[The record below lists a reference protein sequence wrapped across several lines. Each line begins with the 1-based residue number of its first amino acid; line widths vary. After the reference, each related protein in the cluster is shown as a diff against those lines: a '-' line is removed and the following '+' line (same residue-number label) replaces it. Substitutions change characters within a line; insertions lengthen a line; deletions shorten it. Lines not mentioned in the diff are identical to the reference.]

1 MKQMEHSYKGEEKFL
16 VNDLKT
22 IVSKARSKAFAAV
35 NYSLVERNWRI
46 GKRIVEEEQN
56 GEARA
61 EYGKHII
68 EVASAALTEEFGKG
82 FSETN
87 LINFKKFF
95 LLFKELEIH
104 QTVSEEFR
112 KQVLHLLPWSH
123 YERLIRVEDK
133 KAREWYAKEAYEQG
147 WSFRTLNRN
156 INTLYY
162 ERLLMSKKKQ
172 PVVNEMQDKTK
183 AYQQDKLEY
192 IKSPV
197 VLEFLGLPEDT
208 SLAESKLETA
218 IINNLEKFLMEMGKG
233 YALVARQQH
242 IRTEEND
249 YYIDLVFYNYLI
261 KSFILVDLK
270 VNRITYQDVGQMD
283 MYLQM
288 YDKMKKGPDDNPT
301 IGIILCTETDS
312 DVARYSTLAKN
323 DQMFAAKYKLY
334 LPDKEDLRREIERQK
349 ELYLMAHPEETG
361 ISVTNGY
368 AQPDSCFMFAYDLE
382 QDKLLWRSADQSYNS
397 MNFVVKGDVILCGY
411 GFTAEDDYLYQI
423 NRNTGEILDRLEL
436 KKMPDLLVEQ
446 DGKLYVH
453 TYSYDYVIDF

>member
-1 MKQMEHSYKGEEKFL
+1 MKQLNKKYNDEDNML
-16 VNDLKT
+16 VNDLRS

-46 GKRIVEEEQN
+46 GQRIVEEEQN
-56 GEARA
+56 GASRA
-61 EYGKHII
+61 EYGKHVI

-87 LINFKKFF
+87 IMNFKKFY
-95 LLFKELEIH
+95 LKFKELTIP
-104 QTVSEEFR
+104 QTLSEEFK
-112 KQVLHLLPWSH
+112 KQKHQTLSDEFSLLPQKGQTQSAQFELRLLPWSH

-133 KAREWYAKEAYEQG
+133 KAREWYAKEAFEQG

-349 ELYLMAHPEETG
+349 ELYLMAHPEE
-361 ISVTNGY
+361 N
-368 AQPDSCFMFAYDLE
+368 
-382 QDKLLWRSADQSYNS
+382 DK
-397 MNFVVKGDVILCGY
+397 
-411 GFTAEDDYLYQI
+411 E
-423 NRNTGEILDRLEL
+423 
-436 KKMPDLLVEQ
+436 
-446 DGKLYVH
+446 
-453 TYSYDYVIDF
+453 

>member
-1 MKQMEHSYKGEEKFL
+1 MQEPEKKYNDEDNML
-16 VNDLKT
+16 VNDLRS

-46 GKRIVEEEQN
+46 GQRIVEEEQN
-56 GEARA
+56 GASRA
-61 EYGKHII
+61 EYGKHVI
-68 EVASAALTEEFGKG
+68 EVASAALTKEFGKG

-87 LINFKKFF
+87 IMNFKKFY
-95 LLFKELEIH
+95 LKFKELTIP
-104 QTVSEEFR
+104 QTLSEEFK
-112 KQVLHLLPWSH
+112 KQKHQTLSDESSLLPQKGQTQPAQFELRLLPWSH

-133 KAREWYAKEAYEQG
+133 QAREWYAKEAFNEG
-147 WSFRTLNRN
+147 WSYRTLNRN

-162 ERLLMSKKKQ
+162 ERLLMSTKKQ
-172 PVVNEMQDKTK
+172 PVVDEMQDKTK

-349 ELYLMAHPEETG
+349 ELYLMAHPEE
-361 ISVTNGY
+361 N
-368 AQPDSCFMFAYDLE
+368 
-382 QDKLLWRSADQSYNS
+382 DK
-397 MNFVVKGDVILCGY
+397 
-411 GFTAEDDYLYQI
+411 E
-423 NRNTGEILDRLEL
+423 
-436 KKMPDLLVEQ
+436 
-446 DGKLYVH
+446 
-453 TYSYDYVIDF
+453 

>member
-87 LINFKKFF
+87 IRTFRKFF
-95 LLFKELEIH
+95 LIFRNLEIQ
-104 QTVSEEFR
+104 QTVSAESNLP
-112 KQVLHLLPWSH
+112 KQQTLSDNLSSHFQKGQTPPAQFKLRLLPWSH
-123 YERLIRVEDK
+123 YERLIRIEDK
-133 KAREWYAKEAYEQG
+133 RARDWYAKEAFEQG
-147 WSFRTLNRN
+147 WSYRTLSRN

-162 ERLLMSKKKQ
+162 ERLLMSKDKA
-172 PVVNEMQDKTK
+172 PVEKEMKEKTNEF
-183 AYQQDKLEY
+183 QQDKLEY
-192 IKSPV
+192 IKSPIV
-197 VLEFLGLPEDT
+197 MEFLGLPSDS
-208 SLAESKLETA
+208 SLKESKLESA
-218 IINNLEKFLMEMGKG
+218 IIDNLEKFLMEMGKG

-349 ELYLMAHPEETG
+349 ELYLMAHPKE
-361 ISVTNGY
+361 N
-368 AQPDSCFMFAYDLE
+368 
-382 QDKLLWRSADQSYNS
+382 DK
-397 MNFVVKGDVILCGY
+397 
-411 GFTAEDDYLYQI
+411 E
-423 NRNTGEILDRLEL
+423 
-436 KKMPDLLVEQ
+436 
-446 DGKLYVH
+446 
-453 TYSYDYVIDF
+453 

>member
-1 MKQMEHSYKGEEKFL
+1 MKEPGKKYNDEDNVL
-16 VNDLKT
+16 VNDLRS

-46 GKRIVEEEQN
+46 GQRIVEEEQN
-56 GEARA
+56 GASRA
-61 EYGKHII
+61 EYGKHVI
-68 EVASAALTEEFGKG
+68 EVASAALTKEFGKG

-87 LINFKKFF
+87 IINFKKFY
-95 LLFKELEIH
+95 LKFKELAIP
-104 QTVSEEFR
+104 QTVSEEFK
-112 KQVLHLLPWSH
+112 KQKHQTLSDESSLLPQKGQTQPAQSELRLLPWSH

-133 KAREWYAKEAYEQG
+133 KAREWYAKEAFEQG

-172 PVVNEMQDKTK
+172 PVVDEMQDKTK

-349 ELYLMAHPEETG
+349 ELYLMAHPEE
-361 ISVTNGY
+361 N
-368 AQPDSCFMFAYDLE
+368 
-382 QDKLLWRSADQSYNS
+382 DK
-397 MNFVVKGDVILCGY
+397 
-411 GFTAEDDYLYQI
+411 E
-423 NRNTGEILDRLEL
+423 
-436 KKMPDLLVEQ
+436 
-446 DGKLYVH
+446 
-453 TYSYDYVIDF
+453 

>member
-1 MKQMEHSYKGEEKFL
+1 MKEPSKKYNDEDNML
-16 VNDLKT
+16 VNDLRS

-46 GKRIVEEEQN
+46 GRRIVEQEQN
-56 GEARA
+56 GASRA
-61 EYGKHII
+61 EYGKHVI
-68 EVASAALTEEFGKG
+68 EIASAALTEEFGKG
-82 FSETN
+82 FSYTN
-87 LINFKKFF
+87 IANYKRFYLTFNNLQI
-95 LLFKELEIH
+95 L
-104 QTVSEEFR
+104 QTVSEEFK
-112 KQVLHLLPWSH
+112 KQKHQTLSDESSLLPQKDQTQSIQSELRLLPWSH

-133 KAREWYAKEAYEQG
+133 KAREWYAKEAFNEG
-147 WSFRTLNRN
+147 WSYRTLNRN

-162 ERLLMSKKKQ
+162 ERLLMSTKKQ
-172 PVVNEMQDKTK
+172 PVVDEMQDKTK

-349 ELYLMAHPEETG
+349 ELYLMAHPEE
-361 ISVTNGY
+361 N
-368 AQPDSCFMFAYDLE
+368 
-382 QDKLLWRSADQSYNS
+382 DK
-397 MNFVVKGDVILCGY
+397 
-411 GFTAEDDYLYQI
+411 E
-423 NRNTGEILDRLEL
+423 
-436 KKMPDLLVEQ
+436 
-446 DGKLYVH
+446 
-453 TYSYDYVIDF
+453 

>member
-1 MKQMEHSYKGEEKFL
+1 MKQPRKKYNDEDNML
-16 VNDLKT
+16 VNDLRS

-46 GKRIVEEEQN
+46 GQRIVEQEQN
-56 GEARA
+56 GASRA
-61 EYGKHII
+61 EYGKHVI

-82 FSETN
+82 FSYTN
-87 LINFKKFF
+87 IANYKRFYLTFNNLQI
-95 LLFKELEIH
+95 L
-104 QTVSEEFR
+104 QTVSEEFK
-112 KQVLHLLPWSH
+112 KQKHQTLSDESSLLPQKGLTQSVQSELRLLPWSH
-123 YERLIRVEDK
+123 YERLIRVEDR
-133 KAREWYAKEAYEQG
+133 KAREWYAKEAFEQG

-172 PVVNEMQDKTK
+172 PVVDEMQDKTK

-288 YDKMKKGPDDNPT
+288 YDNMKKGPDDNPT
-301 IGIILCTETDS
+301 IGIILCSETDS

-349 ELYLMAHPEETG
+349 ELYLMAHPKE
-361 ISVTNGY
+361 N
-368 AQPDSCFMFAYDLE
+368 E
-382 QDKLLWRSADQSYNS
+382 Q
-397 MNFVVKGDVILCGY
+397 
-411 GFTAEDDYLYQI
+411 E
-423 NRNTGEILDRLEL
+423 
-436 KKMPDLLVEQ
+436 
-446 DGKLYVH
+446 
-453 TYSYDYVIDF
+453 

>member
-1 MKQMEHSYKGEEKFL
+1 MKQPRKKYNDEDNML
-16 VNDLKT
+16 VNDLRS

-46 GKRIVEEEQN
+46 GQRIVEQEQN
-56 GEARA
+56 GASRA
-61 EYGKHII
+61 EYGKHVI
-68 EVASAALTEEFGKG
+68 EIASAALTEEFGKG

-87 LINFKKFF
+87 IMNFKKFY
-95 LLFKELEIH
+95 LKFKELTIP
-104 QTVSEEFR
+104 QTLSEEFK
-112 KQVLHLLPWSH
+112 KQKHQTLSDESSLLPQKGQTQSAQFELRLLPWSH

-133 KAREWYAKEAYEQG
+133 KAREWYAKEAFEQG

-192 IKSPV
+192 FKSPV

-208 SLAESKLETA
+208 FLAESKLETA

-349 ELYLMAHPEETG
+349 ELYLMAHPEE
-361 ISVTNGY
+361 N
-368 AQPDSCFMFAYDLE
+368 
-382 QDKLLWRSADQSYNS
+382 DK
-397 MNFVVKGDVILCGY
+397 
-411 GFTAEDDYLYQI
+411 E
-423 NRNTGEILDRLEL
+423 
-436 KKMPDLLVEQ
+436 
-446 DGKLYVH
+446 
-453 TYSYDYVIDF
+453 

>member
-1 MKQMEHSYKGEEKFL
+1 MKEPEKKYNDEDNML
-16 VNDLKT
+16 VNDLRS

-46 GKRIVEEEQN
+46 GQRIVEQEQN
-56 GEARA
+56 GASRA
-61 EYGKHII
+61 EYGKHVI
-68 EVASAALTEEFGKG
+68 EIASAALTEEFGKG

-87 LINFKKFF
+87 IMNFKKFY
-95 LLFKELEIH
+95 LKFKELTIP
-104 QTVSEEFR
+104 QTLSEEFK
-112 KQVLHLLPWSH
+112 KQKHQTLSDEFSLLPQKGQTQSAQFELRLLPWSH

-133 KAREWYAKEAYEQG
+133 KAREWYAKEAFNEG
-147 WSFRTLNRN
+147 WSYRTLNRN

-349 ELYLMAHPEETG
+349 ELYLMAHPEE
-361 ISVTNGY
+361 N
-368 AQPDSCFMFAYDLE
+368 
-382 QDKLLWRSADQSYNS
+382 DK
-397 MNFVVKGDVILCGY
+397 
-411 GFTAEDDYLYQI
+411 E
-423 NRNTGEILDRLEL
+423 
-436 KKMPDLLVEQ
+436 
-446 DGKLYVH
+446 
-453 TYSYDYVIDF
+453 

>member
-1 MKQMEHSYKGEEKFL
+1 MKEPEKKYNDEDNML
-16 VNDLKT
+16 VNDLRS

-46 GKRIVEEEQN
+46 GQRIVEEEQN
-56 GEARA
+56 GTSRA
-61 EYGKHII
+61 EYGKHVI
-68 EVASAALTEEFGKG
+68 EVASAALTKEFGKG
-82 FSETN
+82 FSYTN
-87 LINFKKFF
+87 IANYKRFYLTFSDLQI
-95 LLFKELEIH
+95 L
-104 QTVSEEFR
+104 QTVSEEFK
-112 KQVLHLLPWSH
+112 KQKHQTLSDESSLLPQKGQTPPAQFELRFLPWSH

-133 KAREWYAKEAYEQG
+133 KAREWYAKEAFEQG

-162 ERLLMSKKKQ
+162 ERLLMSTKKQ
-172 PVVNEMQDKTK
+172 PVVDEMQDKTK

-334 LPDKEDLRREIERQK
+334 LPNEEDLRREIERQK
-349 ELYLMAHPEETG
+349 ELYLMAH
-361 ISVTNGY
+361 
-368 AQPDSCFMFAYDLE
+368 L
-382 QDKLLWRSADQSYNS
+382 DK
-397 MNFVVKGDVILCGY
+397 
-411 GFTAEDDYLYQI
+411 
-423 NRNTGEILDRLEL
+423 
-436 KKMPDLLVEQ
+436 
-446 DGKLYVH
+446 
-453 TYSYDYVIDF
+453 

>member
-1 MKQMEHSYKGEEKFL
+1 MKEPSKKYDDEDIML
-16 VNDLKT
+16 VNDLRS

-46 GKRIVEEEQN
+46 GQRIVEQEQN
-56 GEARA
+56 GASRA
-61 EYGKHII
+61 EYGKHVI
-68 EVASAALTEEFGKG
+68 EVASAALTKEFGKG

-87 LINFKKFF
+87 IMNFKKFY
-95 LLFKELEIH
+95 LRFKGLAIP
-104 QTVSEEFR
+104 QTLSEEFK
-112 KQVLHLLPWSH
+112 KQKHQTLSDESSLLPQKGQTPPAQSELRLLPWSH

-133 KAREWYAKEAYEQG
+133 EAREWYAKEAFEQG
-147 WSFRTLNRN
+147 WSYRTLNHN

-162 ERLLMSKKKQ
+162 ERLLMSTKKQ
-172 PVVNEMQDKTK
+172 PVVDEMQDKTK

-197 VLEFLGLPEDT
+197 VLEFLGLPEDI

-288 YDKMKKGPDDNPT
+288 YDKIKKGPDDNPT

-349 ELYLMAHPEETG
+349 ELYLMAHPEE
-361 ISVTNGY
+361 N
-368 AQPDSCFMFAYDLE
+368 
-382 QDKLLWRSADQSYNS
+382 DK
-397 MNFVVKGDVILCGY
+397 
-411 GFTAEDDYLYQI
+411 E
-423 NRNTGEILDRLEL
+423 
-436 KKMPDLLVEQ
+436 
-446 DGKLYVH
+446 
-453 TYSYDYVIDF
+453 

>member
-1 MKQMEHSYKGEEKFL
+1 MKEPGKKYNDEDNML
-16 VNDLKT
+16 VNDLRS

-46 GKRIVEEEQN
+46 GQRIVEQEQN
-56 GEARA
+56 GASRA

-68 EVASAALTEEFGKG
+68 EIASAALTEEFGKG
-82 FSETN
+82 FSYTN
-87 LINFKKFF
+87 IANYKRFYLTFNNLQI
-95 LLFKELEIH
+95 L
-104 QTVSEEFR
+104 QTVSEEFNNPIQQTLPAKSSAPHKEDKAESAQSELR
-112 KQVLHLLPWSH
+112 LLPWSH
-123 YERLIRVEDK
+123 YERLIRVKDK
-133 KAREWYAKEAYEQG
+133 KAREWYAKEAFNEG
-147 WSFRTLNRN
+147 WSYRTLNRN

-349 ELYLMAHPEETG
+349 ELYLMAHPEE
-361 ISVTNGY
+361 N
-368 AQPDSCFMFAYDLE
+368 
-382 QDKLLWRSADQSYNS
+382 DK
-397 MNFVVKGDVILCGY
+397 
-411 GFTAEDDYLYQI
+411 E
-423 NRNTGEILDRLEL
+423 
-436 KKMPDLLVEQ
+436 
-446 DGKLYVH
+446 
-453 TYSYDYVIDF
+453 

>member
-1 MKQMEHSYKGEEKFL
+1 MKEPEKKYNDEDNML
-16 VNDLKT
+16 VNDLRS

-46 GKRIVEEEQN
+46 GQRIVEEEQN
-56 GEARA
+56 GTSRA
-61 EYGKHII
+61 EYGKHVI
-68 EVASAALTEEFGKG
+68 EVASAALTKEFGKG
-82 FSETN
+82 FSYTN
-87 LINFKKFF
+87 IANYKRFYLTFSDLQI
-95 LLFKELEIH
+95 L
-104 QTVSEEFR
+104 QTVSEEFK
-112 KQVLHLLPWSH
+112 KQKHQTLSDESSLLPQKGQTPPAQFELRFLPWSH

-133 KAREWYAKEAYEQG
+133 KAREWYAKEAFEQG
-147 WSFRTLNRN
+147 WSYRTLNRN

-162 ERLLMSKKKQ
+162 ERLLMSTKKQ
-172 PVVNEMQDKTK
+172 PVVDEMQDKTK

-349 ELYLMAHPEETG
+349 ELYLMAHPEE
-361 ISVTNGY
+361 N
-368 AQPDSCFMFAYDLE
+368 
-382 QDKLLWRSADQSYNS
+382 DK
-397 MNFVVKGDVILCGY
+397 
-411 GFTAEDDYLYQI
+411 E
-423 NRNTGEILDRLEL
+423 
-436 KKMPDLLVEQ
+436 
-446 DGKLYVH
+446 
-453 TYSYDYVIDF
+453 

>member
-1 MKQMEHSYKGEEKFL
+1 MKQPRKKYNDEDNML
-16 VNDLKT
+16 VNDLRS

-46 GKRIVEEEQN
+46 GQRIVEQEQN
-56 GEARA
+56 GASRA
-61 EYGKHII
+61 EYGKHVI
-68 EVASAALTEEFGKG
+68 EIASAALTEEFGKG

-87 LINFKKFF
+87 IMNFKKFY
-95 LLFKELEIH
+95 LKFKELTIP
-104 QTVSEEFR
+104 QTLSEEFK
-112 KQVLHLLPWSH
+112 KQKHQTLSDESSLLPQKGQTQSAQFELRLLPWSH

-133 KAREWYAKEAYEQG
+133 KAREWYAKEAFEQG

-183 AYQQDKLEY
+183 AYQQDKLEH

-197 VLEFLGLPEDT
+197 VMEFLGLPSDS
-208 SLAESKLETA
+208 SLKESKLESA
-218 IINNLEKFLMEMGKG
+218 IIDNLEKFLMEMGKG

-301 IGIILCTETDS
+301 IGIILCAETDS

-349 ELYLMAHPEETG
+349 ELYLMTHPEE
-361 ISVTNGY
+361 N
-368 AQPDSCFMFAYDLE
+368 E
-382 QDKLLWRSADQSYNS
+382 K
-397 MNFVVKGDVILCGY
+397 
-411 GFTAEDDYLYQI
+411 E
-423 NRNTGEILDRLEL
+423 
-436 KKMPDLLVEQ
+436 
-446 DGKLYVH
+446 
-453 TYSYDYVIDF
+453 

>member
-1 MKQMEHSYKGEEKFL
+1 MKEPGKKYNDEDNML
-16 VNDLKT
+16 VNDLRS

-46 GKRIVEEEQN
+46 GQRIVEQEQN
-56 GEARA
+56 GASRA
-61 EYGKHII
+61 EYGKHVI

-82 FSETN
+82 FSKTN
-87 LINFKKFF
+87 IMNFKKFY
-95 LLFKELEIH
+95 LKFKELTIP
-104 QTVSEEFR
+104 QTVSEEFK
-112 KQVLHLLPWSH
+112 KQKHQTLSDESSLLPQKGQTPPAQFELRFLPWSH

-133 KAREWYAKEAYEQG
+133 KAREWYAKEAFEQG

-162 ERLLMSKKKQ
+162 ERLLMSTKKQ

-197 VLEFLGLPEDT
+197 VLEFLGLPEDI

-349 ELYLMAHPEETG
+349 ELYLMAHPEE
-361 ISVTNGY
+361 N
-368 AQPDSCFMFAYDLE
+368 
-382 QDKLLWRSADQSYNS
+382 DK
-397 MNFVVKGDVILCGY
+397 
-411 GFTAEDDYLYQI
+411 E
-423 NRNTGEILDRLEL
+423 
-436 KKMPDLLVEQ
+436 
-446 DGKLYVH
+446 
-453 TYSYDYVIDF
+453 

>member
-1 MKQMEHSYKGEEKFL
+1 MKEPEKKYNDEDNML
-16 VNDLKT
+16 VNDLRS

-46 GKRIVEEEQN
+46 GQRIVEEEQN
-56 GEARA
+56 GASRA
-61 EYGKHII
+61 EYGKHVI
-68 EVASAALTEEFGKG
+68 EVASAALTKEFGKG

-87 LINFKKFF
+87 IMNFKKFY
-95 LLFKELEIH
+95 LKFKELTIP
-104 QTVSEEFR
+104 QTLSEEFK
-112 KQVLHLLPWSH
+112 KQKHQTLSDESSLLPQKGQTQPAQFELRLLPWSH

-133 KAREWYAKEAYEQG
+133 KAREWYAKEAFNEG
-147 WSFRTLNRN
+147 WSYRTLNRN

-162 ERLLMSKKKQ
+162 ERLLMSTKKQ
-172 PVVNEMQDKTK
+172 PVVDEMQDKTK

-349 ELYLMAHPEETG
+349 ELYLMAHPEE
-361 ISVTNGY
+361 N
-368 AQPDSCFMFAYDLE
+368 
-382 QDKLLWRSADQSYNS
+382 DK
-397 MNFVVKGDVILCGY
+397 
-411 GFTAEDDYLYQI
+411 E
-423 NRNTGEILDRLEL
+423 
-436 KKMPDLLVEQ
+436 
-446 DGKLYVH
+446 
-453 TYSYDYVIDF
+453 

>member
-1 MKQMEHSYKGEEKFL
+1 MKQPRKKYNDEDNML
-16 VNDLKT
+16 VNDLRS

-46 GKRIVEEEQN
+46 GQRIVEEEQN
-56 GEARA
+56 GASRA
-61 EYGKHII
+61 EYGKHVI
-68 EVASAALTEEFGKG
+68 EVASAALTKEFGKG

-87 LINFKKFF
+87 IMNFKKFY
-95 LLFKELEIH
+95 LKFKELTIP
-104 QTVSEEFR
+104 QTLSEEFK
-112 KQVLHLLPWSH
+112 KQKHQTLSDESSLLPQKGQTQPAQFELRLLPWSH

-133 KAREWYAKEAYEQG
+133 KAREWYAKEAFNEG
-147 WSFRTLNRN
+147 WSYRTLNRN

-162 ERLLMSKKKQ
+162 ERLLMSTKKQ
-172 PVVNEMQDKTK
+172 PVVDEMQDKTK

-349 ELYLMAHPEETG
+349 ELYLTAHPEE
-361 ISVTNGY
+361 N
-368 AQPDSCFMFAYDLE
+368 
-382 QDKLLWRSADQSYNS
+382 DK
-397 MNFVVKGDVILCGY
+397 
-411 GFTAEDDYLYQI
+411 E
-423 NRNTGEILDRLEL
+423 
-436 KKMPDLLVEQ
+436 
-446 DGKLYVH
+446 
-453 TYSYDYVIDF
+453 

>member
-1 MKQMEHSYKGEEKFL
+1 MKQLNKKYNDEDNML
-16 VNDLKT
+16 VNDLRS

-46 GKRIVEEEQN
+46 GQRIVEQEQN
-56 GEARA
+56 GASRA
-61 EYGKHII
+61 EYGKHVI

-82 FSETN
+82 FSYTN
-87 LINFKKFF
+87 IANYKRFYLTFNDLQI
-95 LLFKELEIH
+95 L
-104 QTVSEEFR
+104 QTVSEEFNNPIQQTLPAKSSAPYKEDKAKSAQSELR
-112 KQVLHLLPWSH
+112 LLPWSH

-133 KAREWYAKEAYEQG
+133 KAREWYTKEAFEQG

-162 ERLLMSKKKQ
+162 ERLLMSTKKQ
-172 PVVNEMQDKTK
+172 PVVDEMQDKTK

-349 ELYLMAHPEETG
+349 ELYLMAHPEE
-361 ISVTNGY
+361 N
-368 AQPDSCFMFAYDLE
+368 E
-382 QDKLLWRSADQSYNS
+382 K
-397 MNFVVKGDVILCGY
+397 
-411 GFTAEDDYLYQI
+411 E
-423 NRNTGEILDRLEL
+423 
-436 KKMPDLLVEQ
+436 
-446 DGKLYVH
+446 
-453 TYSYDYVIDF
+453 

>member
-1 MKQMEHSYKGEEKFL
+1 MKQPRKKYNDEDNML
-16 VNDLKT
+16 VNDLRS

-46 GKRIVEEEQN
+46 GQRIVEQEQN
-56 GEARA
+56 GASRA
-61 EYGKHII
+61 EYGKHVI
-68 EVASAALTEEFGKG
+68 EIASAALTEEFGKG
-82 FSETN
+82 FSYTN
-87 LINFKKFF
+87 IANYKRFYLTFNNLQI
-95 LLFKELEIH
+95 L
-104 QTVSEEFR
+104 QTVSEEFNNPIQQTLPAKSSTPHKEDKAESTQSELR
-112 KQVLHLLPWSH
+112 LLPWSH

-133 KAREWYAKEAYEQG
+133 KAREWYAKEAFNEG
-147 WSFRTLNRN
+147 WSYRTLNRN

-288 YDKMKKGPDDNPT
+288 YDKMKKEPDDNPT

-349 ELYLMAHPEETG
+349 ELYLMAHPEE
-361 ISVTNGY
+361 N
-368 AQPDSCFMFAYDLE
+368 
-382 QDKLLWRSADQSYNS
+382 DK
-397 MNFVVKGDVILCGY
+397 
-411 GFTAEDDYLYQI
+411 E
-423 NRNTGEILDRLEL
+423 
-436 KKMPDLLVEQ
+436 
-446 DGKLYVH
+446 
-453 TYSYDYVIDF
+453 

>member
-1 MKQMEHSYKGEEKFL
+1 MKEPGKKYNDEDNML
-16 VNDLKT
+16 VNDLRS

-46 GKRIVEEEQN
+46 GQRIVEQEQN
-56 GEARA
+56 GASRA
-61 EYGKHII
+61 EYGKHVI
-68 EVASAALTEEFGKG
+68 EVASAALTKEFGKG

-87 LINFKKFF
+87 IMNFKKFY
-95 LLFKELEIH
+95 LKFKELTIP
-104 QTVSEEFR
+104 QTLSEEFK
-112 KQVLHLLPWSH
+112 KQKHQTLSDESSLLPQKGQTQPAQFELRLLPWSH

-133 KAREWYAKEAYEQG
+133 KAREWYAKEAFNEG
-147 WSFRTLNRN
+147 WSYRTLNRN

-162 ERLLMSKKKQ
+162 ERLLMSTKKQ

-349 ELYLMAHPEETG
+349 KLYLMAHPEE
-361 ISVTNGY
+361 N
-368 AQPDSCFMFAYDLE
+368 
-382 QDKLLWRSADQSYNS
+382 DK
-397 MNFVVKGDVILCGY
+397 
-411 GFTAEDDYLYQI
+411 E
-423 NRNTGEILDRLEL
+423 
-436 KKMPDLLVEQ
+436 
-446 DGKLYVH
+446 
-453 TYSYDYVIDF
+453 

>member
-1 MKQMEHSYKGEEKFL
+1 MKEPGKKYNDEDNML
-16 VNDLKT
+16 VNDLRS

-46 GKRIVEEEQN
+46 GQRIVEEEQN
-56 GEARA
+56 GASRA
-61 EYGKHII
+61 EYGKHVI

-82 FSETN
+82 FSYTN
-87 LINFKKFF
+87 IANYKRFYLTFSDLQI
-95 LLFKELEIH
+95 L
-104 QTVSEEFR
+104 QTLSEEFK
-112 KQVLHLLPWSH
+112 KQKHQTLSDESSLLPQKGQTPPAQFELRLLPWSH

-133 KAREWYAKEAYEQG
+133 KAREWYAKEAFNEG
-147 WSFRTLNRN
+147 WSYRTLNRN

-162 ERLLMSKKKQ
+162 ERLLMSKKKR
-172 PVVNEMQDKTK
+172 PVVDEMQDKTK

-349 ELYLMAHPEETG
+349 ELYLMAHPEE
-361 ISVTNGY
+361 N
-368 AQPDSCFMFAYDLE
+368 
-382 QDKLLWRSADQSYNS
+382 DK
-397 MNFVVKGDVILCGY
+397 
-411 GFTAEDDYLYQI
+411 E
-423 NRNTGEILDRLEL
+423 
-436 KKMPDLLVEQ
+436 
-446 DGKLYVH
+446 
-453 TYSYDYVIDF
+453 

>member
-1 MKQMEHSYKGEEKFL
+1 MKEPGKKYNDEDNML
-16 VNDLKT
+16 VNDLRS
-22 IVSKARSKAFAAV
+22 IVSKARSKVFAAV

-46 GKRIVEEEQN
+46 GQRIVEQEQN
-56 GEARA
+56 GASRA
-61 EYGKHII
+61 EYGKHVI

-87 LINFKKFF
+87 IMNFKKFY
-95 LLFKELEIH
+95 LKFKGLAIP
-104 QTVSEEFR
+104 QTLSEEFK
-112 KQVLHLLPWSH
+112 KQKHQTLSDESSLLPQKGQTPPAQFELRLLPWSH

-133 KAREWYAKEAYEQG
+133 KAREWYAKEAFEQG

-162 ERLLMSKKKQ
+162 ERLLMSTKKQ
-172 PVVNEMQDKTK
+172 PVVDEMQDKTK

-349 ELYLMAHPEETG
+349 ELYLMAHPEE
-361 ISVTNGY
+361 N
-368 AQPDSCFMFAYDLE
+368 E
-382 QDKLLWRSADQSYNS
+382 K
-397 MNFVVKGDVILCGY
+397 
-411 GFTAEDDYLYQI
+411 E
-423 NRNTGEILDRLEL
+423 
-436 KKMPDLLVEQ
+436 
-446 DGKLYVH
+446 
-453 TYSYDYVIDF
+453 

>member
-1 MKQMEHSYKGEEKFL
+1 MKEPRKKYNDEDNML
-16 VNDLKT
+16 VNDLRS

-46 GKRIVEEEQN
+46 GQRIVEQEQN
-56 GEARA
+56 GASRA
-61 EYGKHII
+61 EYGKHVI

-82 FSETN
+82 FSYTN
-87 LINFKKFF
+87 IANYKRFYLTFNNLQI
-95 LLFKELEIH
+95 L
-104 QTVSEEFR
+104 QTVSEEFK
-112 KQVLHLLPWSH
+112 KQKHQTLSDESSLLPQKGLTQSVQSELRLLPWSH
-123 YERLIRVEDK
+123 YERLIRVEDR
-133 KAREWYAKEAYEQG
+133 KAREWYAKEAFEQG

-172 PVVNEMQDKTK
+172 PVVDEMQDKTK

-288 YDKMKKGPDDNPT
+288 YDKMKKGLDDNPT
-301 IGIILCTETDS
+301 IGIILCAETDS

-334 LPDKEDLRREIERQK
+334 LPNEEDLRREIERQK
-349 ELYLMAHPEETG
+349 ELYLMAHP
-361 ISVTNGY
+361 
-368 AQPDSCFMFAYDLE
+368 
-382 QDKLLWRSADQSYNS
+382 DK
-397 MNFVVKGDVILCGY
+397 
-411 GFTAEDDYLYQI
+411 
-423 NRNTGEILDRLEL
+423 
-436 KKMPDLLVEQ
+436 
-446 DGKLYVH
+446 
-453 TYSYDYVIDF
+453 

>member
-1 MKQMEHSYKGEEKFL
+1 MKQLNKKYNDEDNML
-16 VNDLKT
+16 VNDLRS

-46 GKRIVEEEQN
+46 GQRIVEQEQN
-56 GEARA
+56 GASRA
-61 EYGKHII
+61 EYGKHVI
-68 EVASAALTEEFGKG
+68 EIASAALTEEFGKG
-82 FSETN
+82 FSYTN
-87 LINFKKFF
+87 IANYKRFYLTFNNLQI
-95 LLFKELEIH
+95 L
-104 QTVSEEFR
+104 QTVSEEFNNPIQQTLPAKSSAPHKEDKAESAQSELR
-112 KQVLHLLPWSH
+112 LLPWSH

-133 KAREWYAKEAYEQG
+133 QAREWYAKEAFNEG
-147 WSFRTLNRN
+147 WSYRTLNRN

-183 AYQQDKLEY
+183 TYQQDKLEY

-349 ELYLMAHPEETG
+349 ELYLMAHPEE
-361 ISVTNGY
+361 N
-368 AQPDSCFMFAYDLE
+368 
-382 QDKLLWRSADQSYNS
+382 DK
-397 MNFVVKGDVILCGY
+397 
-411 GFTAEDDYLYQI
+411 E
-423 NRNTGEILDRLEL
+423 
-436 KKMPDLLVEQ
+436 
-446 DGKLYVH
+446 
-453 TYSYDYVIDF
+453 

>member
-1 MKQMEHSYKGEEKFL
+1 MKQPSKKYNDEDNML
-16 VNDLKT
+16 VNDLRS

-46 GKRIVEEEQN
+46 GQRIVEQEQN
-56 GEARA
+56 GASRA
-61 EYGKHII
+61 EYGKHVI

-82 FSETN
+82 FSYTN
-87 LINFKKFF
+87 IANYKRFYLTFNNLQI
-95 LLFKELEIH
+95 L
-104 QTVSEEFR
+104 QTVSEEFK
-112 KQVLHLLPWSH
+112 KQKHQTLSDESSLLPQKGLTQSVQSELRLLPWSH
-123 YERLIRVEDK
+123 YERLIRVEDR
-133 KAREWYAKEAYEQG
+133 KAREWYAKEAFEQG
-147 WSFRTLNRN
+147 WSYRTLNRN

-197 VLEFLGLPEDT
+197 VLEFLGLPEDI

-288 YDKMKKGPDDNPT
+288 YDNMKKGPDDNPT
-301 IGIILCTETDS
+301 IGIILCSETDS

-349 ELYLMAHPEETG
+349 ELYLMAHPE
-361 ISVTNGY
+361 
-368 AQPDSCFMFAYDLE
+368 
-382 QDKLLWRSADQSYNS
+382 DKE
-397 MNFVVKGDVILCGY
+397 K
-411 GFTAEDDYLYQI
+411 E
-423 NRNTGEILDRLEL
+423 
-436 KKMPDLLVEQ
+436 
-446 DGKLYVH
+446 
-453 TYSYDYVIDF
+453 

>member
-1 MKQMEHSYKGEEKFL
+1 MKQLNKKYNDEDNML
-16 VNDLKT
+16 VNDLRS

-46 GKRIVEEEQN
+46 GQRIVEQEQN
-56 GEARA
+56 GASRA
-61 EYGKHII
+61 EYGKHVI
-68 EVASAALTEEFGKG
+68 EIASAALTKEFGKG

-87 LINFKKFF
+87 IMNFKKFY
-95 LLFKELEIH
+95 LKFKELTIP
-104 QTVSEEFR
+104 QTLSEEFK
-112 KQVLHLLPWSH
+112 KQKQQTLSAESSLFPQKGQTAPAQSELRLLPWSH

-133 KAREWYAKEAYEQG
+133 KAREWYAKEAFNEG
-147 WSFRTLNRN
+147 WSYRTLNRN

-162 ERLLMSKKKQ
+162 ERLLMSTKKQ
-172 PVVNEMQDKTK
+172 PVVDEMQDKTK

-288 YDKMKKGPDDNPT
+288 YDKIKKGPDDNPT

-349 ELYLMAHPEETG
+349 ELYLMAHPEE
-361 ISVTNGY
+361 N
-368 AQPDSCFMFAYDLE
+368 E
-382 QDKLLWRSADQSYNS
+382 K
-397 MNFVVKGDVILCGY
+397 
-411 GFTAEDDYLYQI
+411 E
-423 NRNTGEILDRLEL
+423 
-436 KKMPDLLVEQ
+436 
-446 DGKLYVH
+446 
-453 TYSYDYVIDF
+453 

>member
-1 MKQMEHSYKGEEKFL
+1 MKQPGKKYNDEDNML
-16 VNDLKT
+16 VNDLRS

-46 GKRIVEEEQN
+46 GQRIVEQEQN
-56 GEARA
+56 GASRA
-61 EYGKHII
+61 EYGKHVI

-82 FSETN
+82 FSYTN
-87 LINFKKFF
+87 IANYKRFYLTFNNLQI
-95 LLFKELEIH
+95 L
-104 QTVSEEFR
+104 QTVSEEFNNPIQQTLPAKSSAPHKEDKAESAQSELR
-112 KQVLHLLPWSH
+112 LLPWSH

-133 KAREWYAKEAYEQG
+133 QAREWYAKEAFNEG
-147 WSFRTLNRN
+147 WSYRTLNRN

-172 PVVNEMQDKTK
+172 PVVDEMQDKTK

-349 ELYLMAHPEETG
+349 ELYLMAHPE
-361 ISVTNGY
+361 
-368 AQPDSCFMFAYDLE
+368 
-382 QDKLLWRSADQSYNS
+382 DK
-397 MNFVVKGDVILCGY
+397 
-411 GFTAEDDYLYQI
+411 E
-423 NRNTGEILDRLEL
+423 
-436 KKMPDLLVEQ
+436 
-446 DGKLYVH
+446 
-453 TYSYDYVIDF
+453 

>member
-1 MKQMEHSYKGEEKFL
+1 MKEPSKKYDDEDNML
-16 VNDLKT
+16 VNDLRS

-46 GKRIVEEEQN
+46 GQRIVEQEQN
-56 GEARA
+56 GASRA
-61 EYGKHII
+61 EYGKHVI
-68 EVASAALTEEFGKG
+68 EIASAALTEEFGKG

-87 LINFKKFF
+87 IMNFKKFY
-95 LLFKELEIH
+95 LKFKELTIP
-104 QTVSEEFR
+104 QTVSEEFK
-112 KQVLHLLPWSH
+112 KQKQQTLSDELSSHFQKGQTPPAQFELRLLPWSH

-133 KAREWYAKEAYEQG
+133 KAREWYAKEAFEQG

-349 ELYLMAHPEETG
+349 ELYLMAHPEE
-361 ISVTNGY
+361 N
-368 AQPDSCFMFAYDLE
+368 
-382 QDKLLWRSADQSYNS
+382 DK
-397 MNFVVKGDVILCGY
+397 
-411 GFTAEDDYLYQI
+411 E
-423 NRNTGEILDRLEL
+423 
-436 KKMPDLLVEQ
+436 
-446 DGKLYVH
+446 
-453 TYSYDYVIDF
+453 

>member
-1 MKQMEHSYKGEEKFL
+1 MKEPGKKYNDEDNML
-16 VNDLKT
+16 VNDLRS

-46 GKRIVEEEQN
+46 GQRIVEQEQN
-56 GEARA
+56 GASRA
-61 EYGKHII
+61 EYGKHVI

-82 FSETN
+82 FSYTN
-87 LINFKKFF
+87 IANYKRFYLTFNNLQI
-95 LLFKELEIH
+95 L
-104 QTVSEEFR
+104 QTVSEEFK
-112 KQVLHLLPWSH
+112 KQKHQTLSDESSLLPQKGLTQSVQSELRLLPWSH
-123 YERLIRVEDK
+123 YERLIRVEDR
-133 KAREWYAKEAYEQG
+133 KAREWYAKEAFEQG

-172 PVVNEMQDKTK
+172 PVVDEMQDKTK

-288 YDKMKKGPDDNPT
+288 YDNMKKGPDDNPT
-301 IGIILCTETDS
+301 IGIILCAETDS

-349 ELYLMAHPEETG
+349 ELYLMTHPEE
-361 ISVTNGY
+361 N
-368 AQPDSCFMFAYDLE
+368 
-382 QDKLLWRSADQSYNS
+382 DK
-397 MNFVVKGDVILCGY
+397 
-411 GFTAEDDYLYQI
+411 E
-423 NRNTGEILDRLEL
+423 
-436 KKMPDLLVEQ
+436 
-446 DGKLYVH
+446 
-453 TYSYDYVIDF
+453 

>member
-1 MKQMEHSYKGEEKFL
+1 MKQPRKKYNDEDNML
-16 VNDLKT
+16 VNDLRS

-46 GKRIVEEEQN
+46 GQRIVEQEQN
-56 GEARA
+56 GASRA
-61 EYGKHII
+61 EYGKHVI
-68 EVASAALTEEFGKG
+68 EIASAALTEEFGKG

-87 LINFKKFF
+87 IMNFKKFY
-95 LLFKELEIH
+95 LKFKELAIP
-104 QTVSEEFR
+104 QTVSEEFK
-112 KQVLHLLPWSH
+112 KQKHQTLSDESSLLPQKGQTQPAQFELRLLPWSH

-133 KAREWYAKEAYEQG
+133 KAREWYAKEAFNEG
-147 WSFRTLNRN
+147 WSYRTLNRN

-162 ERLLMSKKKQ
+162 ERLLMSTKKQ
-172 PVVNEMQDKTK
+172 PVVDEMQDKTK

-349 ELYLMAHPEETG
+349 ELYLMAHPEE
-361 ISVTNGY
+361 N
-368 AQPDSCFMFAYDLE
+368 
-382 QDKLLWRSADQSYNS
+382 DK
-397 MNFVVKGDVILCGY
+397 
-411 GFTAEDDYLYQI
+411 E
-423 NRNTGEILDRLEL
+423 
-436 KKMPDLLVEQ
+436 
-446 DGKLYVH
+446 
-453 TYSYDYVIDF
+453 

>member
-1 MKQMEHSYKGEEKFL
+1 MKQPGKKYNDEDNML
-16 VNDLKT
+16 VNDLRS

-46 GKRIVEEEQN
+46 GQRIVEQEQN
-56 GEARA
+56 GASRA
-61 EYGKHII
+61 EYGKHVI
-68 EVASAALTEEFGKG
+68 EIASAALTEEFGKG

-87 LINFKKFF
+87 IMNFKKFY
-95 LLFKELEIH
+95 LKFKELTIP
-104 QTVSEEFR
+104 QTVSEEFK
-112 KQVLHLLPWSH
+112 KQKQQTLSDELSSHFQKGQTPPAQFELRLLPWSH

-133 KAREWYAKEAYEQG
+133 KAREWYAKEAFNEG

-172 PVVNEMQDKTK
+172 PVVDEMQDKTK

-349 ELYLMAHPEETG
+349 ELYLMAHPEE
-361 ISVTNGY
+361 N
-368 AQPDSCFMFAYDLE
+368 
-382 QDKLLWRSADQSYNS
+382 DK
-397 MNFVVKGDVILCGY
+397 
-411 GFTAEDDYLYQI
+411 E
-423 NRNTGEILDRLEL
+423 
-436 KKMPDLLVEQ
+436 
-446 DGKLYVH
+446 
-453 TYSYDYVIDF
+453 

>member
-1 MKQMEHSYKGEEKFL
+1 MKEPGKKYNDEDNML
-16 VNDLKT
+16 VNDLRS

-46 GKRIVEEEQN
+46 GQRIVEEEQN
-56 GEARA
+56 GASRA
-61 EYGKHII
+61 EYGKHVI

-87 LINFKKFF
+87 IMNFKKFY
-95 LLFKELEIH
+95 LKFKELTIP
-104 QTVSEEFR
+104 QTVSEEFK
-112 KQVLHLLPWSH
+112 KQKQQTLSDELSLHFQKGQTPPAQFELRLLPWSH

-133 KAREWYAKEAYEQG
+133 KAREWYAKEAFEQG

-162 ERLLMSKKKQ
+162 ERLLMSTKKQ
-172 PVVNEMQDKTK
+172 PVVDEMQDKTK

-349 ELYLMAHPEETG
+349 ELYQMAHPEE
-361 ISVTNGY
+361 N
-368 AQPDSCFMFAYDLE
+368 
-382 QDKLLWRSADQSYNS
+382 DK
-397 MNFVVKGDVILCGY
+397 
-411 GFTAEDDYLYQI
+411 E
-423 NRNTGEILDRLEL
+423 
-436 KKMPDLLVEQ
+436 
-446 DGKLYVH
+446 
-453 TYSYDYVIDF
+453 

>member
-1 MKQMEHSYKGEEKFL
+1 MKEPGKKYNDEDNML
-16 VNDLKT
+16 VNDLRS

-46 GKRIVEEEQN
+46 GQRIVEEEQN
-56 GEARA
+56 GASRA
-61 EYGKHII
+61 EYGKHVI
-68 EVASAALTEEFGKG
+68 EVASAALTKEFGKG

-87 LINFKKFF
+87 IMNFKKFY
-95 LLFKELEIH
+95 LKFKELTIP
-104 QTVSEEFR
+104 QTLSEEFK
-112 KQVLHLLPWSH
+112 KQKHQTLSDESSLLPQKGQTQPAQFELRLLPWSH

-133 KAREWYAKEAYEQG
+133 KAREWYAKEAFEQG
-147 WSFRTLNRN
+147 WSYRTLNRN

-162 ERLLMSKKKQ
+162 ERLLMSTKKQ
-172 PVVNEMQDKTK
+172 PVVDEMQDKTK

-349 ELYLMAHPEETG
+349 ELYLTAHPEE
-361 ISVTNGY
+361 N
-368 AQPDSCFMFAYDLE
+368 
-382 QDKLLWRSADQSYNS
+382 DK
-397 MNFVVKGDVILCGY
+397 
-411 GFTAEDDYLYQI
+411 E
-423 NRNTGEILDRLEL
+423 
-436 KKMPDLLVEQ
+436 
-446 DGKLYVH
+446 
-453 TYSYDYVIDF
+453 

>member
-1 MKQMEHSYKGEEKFL
+1 MKEPGKKYNDEDNML
-16 VNDLKT
+16 VNDLRS

-46 GKRIVEEEQN
+46 GQRIVEEEQN
-56 GEARA
+56 GASRA
-61 EYGKHII
+61 EYGKHVI

-87 LINFKKFF
+87 IRTFRKFF
-95 LLFKELEIH
+95 LIFNDLEIQQTLSAESNLPKH
-104 QTVSEEFR
+104 QTLSDESSLLPQKGQTQSAQSELR
-112 KQVLHLLPWSH
+112 LLPWSH

-133 KAREWYAKEAYEQG
+133 KAREWYAKEAFEQG

-172 PVVNEMQDKTK
+172 PVVNEMQDNTK

-288 YDKMKKGPDDNPT
+288 YDKKKKGPDDNPT

-349 ELYLMAHPEETG
+349 ELYLMAHPEE
-361 ISVTNGY
+361 N
-368 AQPDSCFMFAYDLE
+368 
-382 QDKLLWRSADQSYNS
+382 DK
-397 MNFVVKGDVILCGY
+397 
-411 GFTAEDDYLYQI
+411 E
-423 NRNTGEILDRLEL
+423 
-436 KKMPDLLVEQ
+436 
-446 DGKLYVH
+446 
-453 TYSYDYVIDF
+453 

>member
-1 MKQMEHSYKGEEKFL
+1 MKQPRKKYNDEDNML
-16 VNDLKT
+16 VNDLRS

-46 GKRIVEEEQN
+46 GQRIVEEEQN
-56 GEARA
+56 GASRA
-61 EYGKHII
+61 EYGKHVI

-87 LINFKKFF
+87 IRTFRKFF
-95 LLFKELEIH
+95 LIFRNLEIQ
-104 QTVSEEFR
+104 QTLSAESNLP
-112 KQVLHLLPWSH
+112 KQQTLSDNLSSHFQKGQTPPAQFKLRLLPWSH

-133 KAREWYAKEAYEQG
+133 KAREWYAKEAFEQG
-147 WSFRTLNRN
+147 WSYRTLNRN

-162 ERLLMSKKKQ
+162 ERLLMSK
-172 PVVNEMQDKTK
+172 DKTPVEEEMK
-183 AYQQDKLEY
+183 EKTQEFQQDKLEY

-197 VLEFLGLPEDT
+197 VMEFLGLPSDS
-208 SLAESKLETA
+208 SLKESKLETA
-218 IINNLEKFLMEMGKG
+218 IIDNLEKFLMEMGKG

-301 IGIILCTETDS
+301 IGIILCAETDS

-334 LPDKEDLRREIERQK
+334 LPNEEDLRREIERQK
-349 ELYLMAHPEETG
+349 ELYLMAHP
-361 ISVTNGY
+361 
-368 AQPDSCFMFAYDLE
+368 
-382 QDKLLWRSADQSYNS
+382 DK
-397 MNFVVKGDVILCGY
+397 
-411 GFTAEDDYLYQI
+411 
-423 NRNTGEILDRLEL
+423 
-436 KKMPDLLVEQ
+436 
-446 DGKLYVH
+446 
-453 TYSYDYVIDF
+453 

>member
-1 MKQMEHSYKGEEKFL
+1 MKQPDKKYNDEDNML
-16 VNDLKT
+16 VNDLRS

-46 GKRIVEEEQN
+46 GQRIVEQEQN
-56 GEARA
+56 GASRA
-61 EYGKHII
+61 EYGKHVI
-68 EVASAALTEEFGKG
+68 EIASAALTEEFGKG
-82 FSETN
+82 FSYTN
-87 LINFKKFF
+87 IANYKRFYLTFNNLQI
-95 LLFKELEIH
+95 L
-104 QTVSEEFR
+104 QTVSEEFNNPIQQTQPAKSSAPHKEDKAESAQSELR
-112 KQVLHLLPWSH
+112 LLPWSH

-133 KAREWYAKEAYEQG
+133 QAREWYAKEAFNEG
-147 WSFRTLNRN
+147 WSYRTLNRN

-172 PVVNEMQDKTK
+172 PVIDEMKEKTK
-183 AYQQDKLEY
+183 NFQQDKLEY

-288 YDKMKKGPDDNPT
+288 YDKIKKGPDDNPT

-349 ELYLMAHPEETG
+349 ELYLMAHPEE
-361 ISVTNGY
+361 N
-368 AQPDSCFMFAYDLE
+368 
-382 QDKLLWRSADQSYNS
+382 
-397 MNFVVKGDVILCGY
+397 
-411 GFTAEDDYLYQI
+411 
-423 NRNTGEILDRLEL
+423 
-436 KKMPDLLVEQ
+436 KKE
-446 DGKLYVH
+446 
-453 TYSYDYVIDF
+453 